1 MARGGRDMTAM
12 PWRHALLALA
22 VVAVWGT
29 NFAVIKSALSHLPPF
44 TFATLRFVFAFLP
57 AAFFLKR
64 PQVPWR
70 NLAAYGILIGV
81 GQFGVL
87 YFAIDGRVSPGLASL
102 VVQSQVFFTIGLA
115 IWLKGER
122 LNLRQGIALVLA
134 AAGLAVILSNV
145 DATTTSVGLG
155 LVLVAA
161 LSWALGNMVQRATP
175 EAPSLAFVVWASLFS
190 IPPLLVLALVFEGA
204 PAMVSAVATMT
215 PVVWAELLYQSV
227 GNTLFGY
234 AAWGWLLARHPA
246 AVVSPWALLVPVF
259 GLTASALALGEPLP
273 PWKLAAA
280 ALVIGGLALNT
291 LPAFRLRRDRTG
303 AVG

>member
-1 MARGGRDMTAM
+1 MTALS
-12 PWRHALLALA
+12 WRHALLALA

-29 NFAVIKSALSHLPPF
+29 NFAVIKSALAHFPPF
-44 TFATLRFVFAFLP
+44 TFATLRFLFAFLP
-57 AAFFLKR
+57 AALVLKR

-70 NLAAYGILIGV
+70 NLAAYGVLIGV

-87 YFAIDGRVSPGLASL
+87 YFAMNGHISPGLASL
-102 VVQSQVFFTIGLA
+102 VVQSQVFFTIALA
-115 IWLKGER
+115 IWLKGEK
-122 LNLRQGIALVLA
+122 LTLRQGLALVLA
-134 AAGLAVILSNV
+134 AAGIGVILMHV
-145 DATTTSVGLG
+145 DAVTTPLGLG

-190 IPPLLVLALVFEGA
+190 VPPLLVLALVFEGA
-204 PAMVSAVATMT
+204 PAMVASVTTMT
-215 PVVWAELLYQSV
+215 PVIWAELLYQSF

-259 GLTASALALGEPLP
+259 GLAASALALGEPLP

-291 LPAFRLRRDRTG
+291 LPSLSLRRDRPD
-303 AVG
+303 AVS

>member
-1 MARGGRDMTAM
+1 MTAL

-44 TFATLRFVFAFLP
+44 TFATLRFLFAFLP
-57 AAFFLKR
+57 AAFFMKR

-87 YFAIDGRVSPGLASL
+87 YFAMDGRISPGLASL

-122 LNLRQGIALVLA
+122 LSLRQGIALVLA

-145 DATTTSVGLG
+145 DAVTTSVGLG

-190 IPPLLVLALVFEGA
+190 VPPLLVLALVFEGA

-215 PVVWAELLYQSV
+215 PVVWAELLYQSF
-227 GNTLFGY
+227 GTPLFGY

-280 ALVIGGLALNT
+280 ALVIVGLALNT

>member
-1 MARGGRDMTAM
+1 MTAM

-44 TFATLRFVFAFLP
+44 TFATLRFLFAFLP

-87 YFAIDGRVSPGLASL
+87 YFAMDGRISPGLASL

-145 DATTTSVGLG
+145 DAVTTSVGLG

-215 PVVWAELLYQSV
+215 PVVWAELLYQSF

-246 AVVSPWALLVPVF
+246 AVVSPWSLLVPVF
-259 GLTASALALGEPLP
+259 GLTVSALALGEPLP

>member
-1 MARGGRDMTAM
+1 MTALS
-12 PWRHALLALA
+12 WRHALLALA

-29 NFAVIKSALSHLPPF
+29 NFAVIKSALAHLPPF
-44 TFATLRFVFAFLP
+44 TFASLRFLFAFLP

-64 PQVPWR
+64 PNVPWR
-70 NLAAYGILIGV
+70 NLAAYGVLIGV

-87 YFAIDGRVSPGLASL
+87 YFAMDGQISPGLASL

-115 IWLKGER
+115 IWLRGER
-122 LNLRQGIALVLA
+122 LNLRQGLALVLA
-134 AAGLAVILSNV
+134 AAGLALILVNV
-145 DATTTSVGLG
+145 DAVTTPTGLA
-155 LVLVAA
+155 LVLFAA

-190 IPPLLVLALVFEGA
+190 VPPLLVLALVFEGA
-204 PAMVSAVATMT
+204 PAMVAAVTTMT
-215 PVVWAELLYQSV
+215 PVVWAELLYQSF

-234 AAWGWLLARHPA
+234 AVWGWLLARHPA

-273 PWKLAAA
+273 AWKLAAA

-291 LPAFRLRRDRTG
+291 LPASVLRRDRPG

>member
-1 MARGGRDMTAM
+1 MTAM

>member
-1 MARGGRDMTAM
+1 MTAM

-44 TFATLRFVFAFLP
+44 TFATLRFLFAFLP

-87 YFAIDGRVSPGLASL
+87 YFAMDGRISPGLASL

-145 DATTTSVGLG
+145 DAVTTSVGLG

-175 EAPSLAFVVWASLFS
+175 EAPSLPFVVWASLFS

-215 PVVWAELLYQSV
+215 PVVWAELLYQSF

>member
-1 MARGGRDMTAM
+1 MASLS
-12 PWRHALLALA
+12 WRHALLALA

-29 NFAVIKSALSHLPPF
+29 NFAVIKSALAHLPPF
-44 TFATLRFVFAFLP
+44 TFAALRFLFAFLP
-57 AAFFLKR
+57 AALVLKR

-70 NLAAYGILIGV
+70 NLAAYGVLIGV

-87 YFAIDGRVSPGLASL
+87 YFAMNGQISPGLASL

-122 LNLRQGIALVLA
+122 LSLRQGVALVLA
-134 AAGLAVILSNV
+134 AAGLAVILLQV
-145 DATTTSVGLG
+145 DATTTPLGLG

-190 IPPLLVLALVFEGA
+190 VPPLLVLALVFEGA
-204 PAMVSAVATMT
+204 PVMVEAVATMT
-215 PVVWAELLYQSV
+215 PVVWVELLYQSF

-234 AAWGWLLARHPA
+234 AVWGWLLARHPA

-273 PWKLAAA
+273 AWKLAAA

-291 LPAFRLRRDRTG
+291 LPAAGLRRDRIG
-303 AVG
+303 PVS

>member
-1 MARGGRDMTAM
+1 MTAM

-44 TFATLRFVFAFLP
+44 TFATLRFLFAFLP

-87 YFAIDGRVSPGLASL
+87 YFAIDGRISPGLASL

>member
-1 MARGGRDMTAM
+1 MTSLS
-12 PWRHALLALA
+12 WRHALLALA

-29 NFAVIKSALSHLPPF
+29 NFAVIKSALAHLPPF
-44 TFATLRFVFAFLP
+44 TFATLRFLFAFLP

-87 YFAIDGRVSPGLASL
+87 YFAMDGRISPGLASL

-122 LNLRQGIALVLA
+122 LSLRQGIALVLA

-145 DATTTSVGLG
+145 DAVTTSVGLG

-161 LSWALGNMVQRATP
+161 LSWALGNVVQRATP

-190 IPPLLVLALVFEGA
+190 VPPLLVLALVFEGA

-215 PVVWAELLYQSV
+215 PVVWAELLYQSF

-234 AAWGWLLARHPA
+234 AAWGWSLARHPA

>member
-1 MARGGRDMTAM
+1 MTAM

-44 TFATLRFVFAFLP
+44 TFATLRFLFAFLP

-87 YFAIDGRVSPGLASL
+87 YFAMDGRISPGLASL

-122 LNLRQGIALVLA
+122 LNFRQGIALVLA

-145 DATTTSVGLG
+145 DAVTTSVGLG

-190 IPPLLVLALVFEGA
+190 VPPLLVLALVFEGA

-215 PVVWAELLYQSV
+215 PVVWAELLYQSF

>member
-1 MARGGRDMTAM
+1 MTAL

-29 NFAVIKSALSHLPPF
+29 NFAVIKSALAHLPPF
-44 TFATLRFVFAFLP
+44 TFASLRFLFAFLP

-64 PQVPWR
+64 PNVPWR
-70 NLAAYGILIGV
+70 NLAAYGVLIGV

-87 YFAIDGRVSPGLASL
+87 YFAMEGQISPGLASL

-115 IWLKGER
+115 IWLRGER
-122 LNLRQGIALVLA
+122 LNLRQGLALVLA
-134 AAGLAVILSNV
+134 AAGLALILVNV
-145 DATTTSVGLG
+145 DAVTTPTGLA
-155 LVLVAA
+155 LVLFAA

-190 IPPLLVLALVFEGA
+190 VPPLLVLALVFEGA
-204 PAMVSAVATMT
+204 PAMVAAVTTMT
-215 PVVWAELLYQSV
+215 PVVWAELLYQSF

-234 AAWGWLLARHPA
+234 AVWGWLLARHPA

-273 PWKLAAA
+273 AWKLAAA

-291 LPAFRLRRDRTG
+291 LPARALRRDRPD
-303 AVG
+303 AVS

>member
-1 MARGGRDMTAM
+1 MTAM

-87 YFAIDGRVSPGLASL
+87 YFAIDGQISPGLASL

-122 LNLRQGIALVLA
+122 LNLRQGLALLLA
-134 AAGLAVILSNV
+134 AAGLALILRHV
-145 DATTTSVGLG
+145 DAVTTPVGLA
-155 LVLVAA
+155 LVLFAA

-215 PVVWAELLYQSV
+215 PVVWAELLYQSF

>member
-1 MARGGRDMTAM
+1 MSRAAL
-12 PWRHALLALA
+12 PPLHALLALA

-87 YFAIDGRVSPGLASL
+87 YFAIDGQISPGLASL

-122 LNLRQGIALVLA
+122 LSLRQGLALVLA
-134 AAGLAVILSNV
+134 AAGLAVILSHV
-145 DATTTSVGLG
+145 DAVTTSVGLG

-204 PAMVSAVATMT
+204 PVMVSAVATMT

-291 LPAFRLRRDRTG
+291 LPVFRLRRDRTG

>member
-1 MARGGRDMTAM
+1 MTAL

-44 TFATLRFVFAFLP
+44 TFATLRFLFAFLP

-87 YFAIDGRVSPGLASL
+87 YFAMDGRISPGLASL

-122 LNLRQGIALVLA
+122 LSLRQGIALVLA

-145 DATTTSVGLG
+145 DAVTTSVGLG

-190 IPPLLVLALVFEGA
+190 VPPLLVLALVFEGA

-215 PVVWAELLYQSV
+215 PVVWAELLYQSF

>member
-1 MARGGRDMTAM
+1 MTAL

-29 NFAVIKSALSHLPPF
+29 NFAVIKSALAHLPPF
-44 TFATLRFVFAFLP
+44 TFASLRFLFAFLP

-64 PQVPWR
+64 PNVPWR
-70 NLAAYGILIGV
+70 NLAAYGVLIGV

-87 YFAIDGRVSPGLASL
+87 YFAMDGQISPGLASL

-115 IWLKGER
+115 IWLRGER
-122 LNLRQGIALVLA
+122 LNLRQGLALVLA
-134 AAGLAVILSNV
+134 AAGLALILVNV
-145 DATTTSVGLG
+145 DAVTTPTGLA
-155 LVLVAA
+155 LVLFAA

-190 IPPLLVLALVFEGA
+190 VPPLLVLALVFEGA
-204 PAMVSAVATMT
+204 PAMVAAVTTMT
-215 PVVWAELLYQSV
+215 PVVWAELLYQSF

-234 AAWGWLLARHPA
+234 AVWGWLLARHPA

-273 PWKLAAA
+273 AWKLAAA

-291 LPAFRLRRDRTG
+291 LPGLRLRRDTTER
-303 AVG
+303 VS

>member
-1 MARGGRDMTAM
+1 MTALSL
-12 PWRHALLALA
+12 RHALLALA

-29 NFAVIKSALSHLPPF
+29 NFAVIKSALAHLPPF
-44 TFATLRFVFAFLP
+44 TFATLRFAFAFLP
-57 AAFFLKR
+57 AAFLLRR

-70 NLAAYGILIGV
+70 NLAAYGVLIGV

-87 YFAIDGRVSPGLASL
+87 YFAMDGRISPGLASL

-115 IWLKGER
+115 IWLKGEK
-122 LNLRQGIALVLA
+122 LSPRQGLALLLA
-134 AAGLAVILSNV
+134 AAGIGVILLHV
-145 DATTTSVGLG
+145 DAVTTPLG
-155 LVLVAA
+155 LSLILIAA
-161 LSWALGNMVQRATP
+161 LSWSLGNMVQRATP

-190 IPPLLVLALVFEGA
+190 VPPLLVLALVFEGA
-204 PAMVSAVATMT
+204 PAMVAAVTTMT
-215 PVVWAELLYQSV
+215 PVVWAELLYQSF

-273 PWKLAAA
+273 AWKLAAA

-291 LPAFRLRRDRTG
+291 LPSPVLRRDRPG

>member
-1 MARGGRDMTAM
+1 MTAL

-44 TFATLRFVFAFLP
+44 TFATLRFLFAFLP

-87 YFAIDGRVSPGLASL
+87 YFAMDGRISPGLASL

-122 LNLRQGIALVLA
+122 LSLRQGIALVLA

-145 DATTTSVGLG
+145 DAVTTSVGLG

-190 IPPLLVLALVFEGA
+190 VPPLLVLALVFEGA

-215 PVVWAELLYQSV
+215 PVVWAELLYQSF

-280 ALVIGGLALNT
+280 ALVIVGLALNT

>member
-1 MARGGRDMTAM
+1 MTAM

-44 TFATLRFVFAFLP
+44 TFATLRFLFAFLP

-87 YFAIDGRVSPGLASL
+87 YFAMDGRISPGLASL

-145 DATTTSVGLG
+145 DAVTTSVGLG

-215 PVVWAELLYQSV
+215 PVVWAELLYQSF

-246 AVVSPWALLVPVF
+246 AMVSPWALLVPVF
-259 GLTASALALGEPLP
+259 GLTVSALALGEPLP

>member
-1 MARGGRDMTAM
+1 MTAM

-44 TFATLRFVFAFLP
+44 TFATLRFLFAFLP

-87 YFAIDGRVSPGLASL
+87 YFAIDGQISPGLASL

-145 DATTTSVGLG
+145 DAVTTSVGLG

-215 PVVWAELLYQSV
+215 PVVWAELLYQSF

>member
-1 MARGGRDMTAM
+1 MTAM

-44 TFATLRFVFAFLP
+44 TFATLRFLFAFLP

-87 YFAIDGRVSPGLASL
+87 YFAIDGRISPGLASL

-145 DATTTSVGLG
+145 DAVTTSVGLG

-190 IPPLLVLALVFEGA
+190 IPPLLLLALVFEGA